1 MFYNSYILPQID
13 YGINMWGNSAACYI
27 KRIQILQNKA
37 ARIILNAD
45 WYTSSHVLLTQ
56 LKWMSISQRKNYH
69 ICLLMY
75 KLFNGLTPS
84 ACNVFE
90 FNDDSYNFR
99 DTTSIV
105 LKVPHP
111 NTELFKKGFRYSGSV
126 LWNSLPAD
134 VHDACNF
141 NNFKF
146 MLKRYLMQS

>member
-1 MFYNSYILPQID
+1 MDVYIT
-13 YGINMWGNSAACYI
+13 
-27 KRIQILQNKA
+27 KK
-37 ARIILNAD
+37 
-45 WYTSSHVLLTQ
+45 
-56 LKWMSISQRKNYH
+56 KH
-69 ICLLMY
+69 ICRLMY

-141 NNFKF
+141 NNIKF